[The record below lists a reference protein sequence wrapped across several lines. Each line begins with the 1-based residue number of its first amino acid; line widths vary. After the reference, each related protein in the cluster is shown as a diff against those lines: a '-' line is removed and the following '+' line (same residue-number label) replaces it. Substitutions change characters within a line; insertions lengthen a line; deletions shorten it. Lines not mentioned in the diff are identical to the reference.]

1 MCSMWYAKRMFKGQ
15 KDEIF
20 DEIQDYLSTPE
31 GQQSIRNLGT
41 IFAQGIN
48 KGIGLG
54 DTALKGKT
62 FGIDNRIIYELIQR
76 FGPKIT
82 DKAISKEGE
91 NTPSDSFG

>member
-15 KDEIF
+15 KDEIL
-20 DEIQDYLSTPE
+20 DEIQDYLSSPE

-41 IFAQGIN
+41 ILAQGIG

-54 DTALKGKT
+54 GSPLKGKT

-82 DKAISKEGE
+82 DKALSKEDQSS
-91 NTPSDSFG
+91 TSDSFG